1 MGKNLVIKGADFSAN
16 ALPEQ
21 LLVKALTVCQTTSTA
36 TMRAS
41 SNQATVL
48 MYKASLNN
56 TKWGVDPVSD
66 FANKAK
72 YELNQIPYGAKKVK
86 ATDTV
91 KQKQISIALYDEN
104 YSGLFLPA
112 WSGSGNY
119 SQEINIENYP
129 SAKYFSLNYQSLPAD
144 ISTLTIEF
152 TF

>member
-21 LLVKALTVCQTTSTA
+21 VLVTALTVCQTNAKA
-36 TMRAS
+36 TMRTS
-41 SNQATVL
+41 LTQGTVL

-56 TKWGVDPVSD
+56 TKWGVDGNSD
-66 FANKAK
+66 YSNKAK
-72 YELNQIPYGAKKVK
+72 YELNPIPYGAKKVK

-104 YSGLFLPA
+104 YFGLFLPA